1 MNKVHLMWRS
11 LTSGQSGELFKELN
25 IDAPMIAPN
34 GKSVLFRVTYASG
47 GPPEWVIIPI
57 TGGPVKKINL
67 PESMD
72 TAWTLKWA
80 SDGKSVLYPKNDNGV
95 ENLWSFRL
103 DGGKP
108 TKLTDF
114 PSDTIFSFDVSHD
127 NRFVVS
133 RGQVLHDLVLLEN
146 AK

>member
-1 MNKVHLMWRS
+1 M
-11 LTSGQSGELFKELN
+11 
-25 IDAPMIAPN
+25 APDE
-34 GKSVLFRVTYASG
+34 KTVLFEMSYASG
-47 GPPEWVIIPI
+47 RPPEWVMMPI
-57 TGGPVKKINL
+57 TGGPVVKINL
-67 PESMD
+67 PESTV

-80 SDGKSVLYPKNDNGV
+80 SDGKSVLYPRNENGV

-103 DGGKP
+103 DGGKQ

-114 PSDTIFSFDVSHD
+114 PSDTIFSFDVSLD
-127 NRFVVS
+127 NRYVVS

>member
-1 MNKVHLMWRS
+1 VDIEM
-11 LTSGQSGELFKELN
+11 
-25 IDAPMIAPN
+25 
-34 GKSVLFRVTYASG
+34 
-47 GPPEWVIIPI
+47 
-57 TGGPVKKINL
+57 
-67 PESMD
+67 
-72 TAWTLKWA
+72 A

-114 PSDTIFSFDVSHD
+114 PSDTIFPSTYRMTIALCFS
-127 NRFVVS
+127 
-133 RGQVLHDLVLLEN
+133 GQVLHDLVLLEN